1 MRQTVAAGTES
12 GVLLTRLGEIEL
24 QRGDVAGADGHL
36 AAATRLLPEF
46 ATAWKLWAEVARR
59 QSDPAT
65 AAERAAR
72 AAALQ

>member
-1 MRQTVAAGTES
+1 
-12 GVLLTRLGEIEL
+12 
-24 QRGDVAGADGHL
+24 
-36 AAATRLLPEF
+36 LPEF

-59 QSDPAT
+59 QNDPAA